1 MKSFR
6 GFLFSFKTLHFV
18 QKLRSV
24 QKFIRKKMAD
34 FGQYFVGGFQTGDN
48 FCIVSQRNNI
58 VYALSV
64 YTDSSGNETMYM
76 DSAVFTTVNSSVS
89 VPTVFAFQN
98 SSASQNGLGG
108 NMSFTTTS
116 DVGMGVT
123 GVTGDTG
130 MVATAVSGVGT
141 VINVSQSSYSYP
153 AYLLS
158 GVSYQPTT
166 VGVTGSTGSSPLLF
180 QYSNSYSSSNAPNL
194 EGPAAFPL
202 YFIPENNCVE
212 CTSSNPMCATG
223 TGAATSALLNAYCI
237 FNEGSDSCTGLPTQ
251 MWAST
256 SDCQNGIFYNYCG
269 VGSNCGTQNCN
280 GLCSDST
287 EICEPN
293 SSGTFACK
301 FSSSTLSK
309 KDWIIIITV
318 IIIFVLLLLLILFA
332 VSRK

>member
-1 MKSFR
+1 M
-6 GFLFSFKTLHFV
+6 G
-18 QKLRSV
+18 
-24 QKFIRKKMAD
+24 D
-34 FGQYFVGGFQTGDN
+34 FGQYFVGGFQEGDN
-48 FCIVSQRNNI
+48 FCIVSQRNNT

-64 YTDSSGNETMYM
+64 YTDSSGEQTMYM
-76 DSAVFTTVNSSVS
+76 DSAIFTTANPSVS

-98 SSASQNGLGG
+98 SSTSQNGLGG

-123 GVTGDTG
+123 GVTGTTG
-130 MVATAVSGVGT
+130 PTQMVATAVSGIGT
-141 VINVSQSSYSYP
+141 IINVSQSSYSYP

-166 VGVTGSTGSSPLLF
+166 VGVTGSSGGSSPLLF
-180 QYSNSYSSSNAPNL
+180 QYSDSYDSSNAPIL
-194 EGPAAFPL
+194 QGPSSFPL
-202 YFIPENNCVE
+202 YFIPENNCVQ
-212 CTSSNPMCATG
+212 CTSSNPMCG
-223 TGAATSALLNAYCI
+223 TGSGAAQSALLNAYCI

-251 MWAST
+251 IWASA

-301 FSSSTLSK
+301 FSTSTLSK
-309 KDWIIIITV
+309 KDWIIIT
-318 IIIFVLLLLLILFA
+318 IIIVIFILLLLLILFA

>member
-1 MKSFR
+1 
-6 GFLFSFKTLHFV
+6 
-18 QKLRSV
+18 
-24 QKFIRKKMAD
+24 MAD
-34 FGQYFVGGFQTGDN
+34 FGQYFVGGFQEGDN
-48 FCIVSQRNNI
+48 FCIISQRNNL

-76 DSAVFTTVNSSVS
+76 DSAIFTTPNPSVTN
-89 VPTVFAFQN
+89 PTVFSFQN

-116 DVGMGVT
+116 DVGMGITGVT
-123 GVTGDTG
+123 GVTGATG
-130 MVATAVSGVGT
+130 STQMVATAVSGIGA
-141 VINVSQSSYSYP
+141 VINISQSSYSYP

-166 VGVTGSTGSSPLLF
+166 IGTTGATGGSGPLLF
-180 QYSNSYSSSNAPNL
+180 QYSDSYDSSNAPNL
-194 EGPAAFPL
+194 QGPAPFPL

-212 CTSSNPMCATG
+212 CNSSTPMCG
-223 TGAATSALLNAYCI
+223 TGSGTAQSALLNAYCI
-237 FNEGSDSCTGLPTQ
+237 YNEGSDSCSGMPIQ
-251 MWAST
+251 IWASV

-280 GLCSDST
+280 GICSDST

-293 SSGTFACK
+293 SSGTYACK
-301 FSSSTLSK
+301 FSTSTLSR
-309 KDWIIIITV
+309 KDWIIIVTIIV
-318 IIIFVLLLLLILFA
+318 IFLLLLLLILFA